1 MTAPATILRNALRP
15 GYCTTMVDKV
25 LTRIADRKHAG
36 TRTAAAAWA
45 AERAEPSAAFAA
57 RIDPALWEEAQGFAE
72 QLEQLAAA
80 RLGALREQGVV
91 LGGGGD
97 YGLVYFLTRRLRPRT
112 VVETGVAAGFSSQ
125 AFLRALAL
133 NGDGGQLWSSD
144 FPYFRLAN
152 PEQYV
157 GLLVDGE
164 LRSAWHLYL
173 RGDRANLRRI
183 LAEVDHIDLFHYD
196 SDKSYRGRAF
206 ALARVQPRL
215 DARSHVVFDDID
227 DNTHFRDLVERTG
240 APYRVFGFGNK
251 YLGLIGELAEA

>member
-1 MTAPATILRNALRP
+1 MTSPATILRNAFRP
-15 GYCTTMVDKV
+15 GYCTTMADKV

-36 TRTAAAAWA
+36 TRHAAAAWA
-45 AERAEPSAAFAA
+45 AERAEPSASFAA
-57 RIDPALWEEAQGFAE
+57 RVDPALWEEARRFTAH
-72 QLEQLAAA
+72 LEQIAAA

-97 YGLVYFLTRRLRPRT
+97 YGLMYFLTRRLRPRV

-125 AFLRALAL
+125 AFLQALAD
-133 NGDGGQLWSSD
+133 NGGAGRLWSSD

-157 GLLVDGE
+157 GLLVDDA
-164 LRSAWHLYL
+164 LRSSWQLYL

-183 LAEVDHIDLFHYD
+183 VAEVDHIDLFHYD
-196 SDKSYRGRAF
+196 SDKSYRGRSF
-206 ALARVQPRL
+206 ALSRVQPRL
-215 DARSHVVFDDID
+215 SVRSHVVFDDID
-227 DNTHFRDLVERTG
+227 DNSHFRDLVERTG